1 MRYRHARG
9 MTKVRGRKQ
18 WVAATAV
25 LAALTMVLVGAPAAS
40 ARMSSAS
47 ASGLC
52 GTVKPSLTPYA
63 HIVVITDEN
72 LSVPQWQ
79 ATPDSP
85 FTHSLASHCRLEADA
100 AGETHPSFPNY
111 MAVAS
116 GGFPT
121 PACLGCSSTANN
133 LFHQLDAAGRS
144 WRDYNQAMPANCVPN
159 NSSVANYRDNHNPA
173 FWFTDLGP
181 VSQRGDGSCATKDV
195 PLDPNLANDLDH
207 NNLKAFSWI
216 APDDCHNM
224 HWRSPVCENLTG
236 DTKADRI
243 KLGDQFIQTVVGEI
257 AATPSYK
264 AGGTLIVVTWDEAN
278 ELSTQS
284 HGNWGINCSDPTVFQ
299 TNSATCRVV
308 TFLISARLPP
318 APATK
323 FYSHYSL
330 TRAFEQNF
338 GLPLLGGAAKVTAA
352 PIY

>member
-1 MRYRHARG
+1 
-9 MTKVRGRKQ
+9 V
-18 WVAATAV
+18 
-25 LAALTMVLVGAPAAS
+25 PAAS
-40 ARMSSAS
+40 TPA
-47 ASGLC
+47 LC

-63 HIVVITDEN
+63 HIVVIMDEN

-79 ATPDSP
+79 ATTDSP
-85 FTHSLASHCRLEADA
+85 FTHKLAKQCRLETDA

-111 MAVAS
+111 MAVSS

-121 PACLGCSSTANN
+121 PACLGCSSSANN
-133 LFHQLDAAGRS
+133 LFHQLDTDGRS
-144 WRDYNQAMPANCVPN
+144 WRDYNQGMPRNCAPN
-159 NSSVANYRDNHNPA
+159 TSSAANYRDNHNPA

-181 VSQRGDGSCATKDV
+181 ASQGGDGSCALKDV
-195 PLDPNLANDLDH
+195 PLDPNLANDVAH

-224 HWRSPVCENLTG
+224 HWRSPVCETITG
-236 DTKADRI
+236 GIKADRI
-243 KLGDQFIQTVVGEI
+243 KFGDQFIQKMVTSI

-284 HGNWGINCSDPTVFQ
+284 HGNWGIDCSNPTVFGAN
-299 TNSATCRVV
+299 TSTCRVV
-308 TFLISARLPP
+308 TILISARLPA
-318 APATK
+318 APAVK

-330 TRAFEQNF
+330 TRAFEKNF
-338 GLPLLGGAAKVTAA
+338 GLPFLGGAAKVTAA